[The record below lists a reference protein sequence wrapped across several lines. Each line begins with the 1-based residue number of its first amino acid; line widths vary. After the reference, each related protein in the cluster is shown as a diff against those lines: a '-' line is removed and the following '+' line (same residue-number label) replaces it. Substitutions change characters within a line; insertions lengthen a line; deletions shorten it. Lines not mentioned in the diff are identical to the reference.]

1 MNMASA
7 DASIRVEPVFFKN
20 SDVLIEDNRWL
31 TVYEICNAC
40 SLVVHTEKEKAEK
53 KKNPVEGAQKIG
65 DLWRIYLNDE
75 LARVKLLSHGI
86 TLRGQQIDLKERNPF
101 IIVGFEH
108 IPTTRLFIRNI
119 PLSFD
124 NGEILDALKSLDIEM
139 VNTLKDAR
147 ARDPDGKLTNFKT
160 GDRFVDIVVPDEPLP
175 KKLKISIF
183 TASLYHKEQK
193 NSEKECGNCMMK
205 GHLRKDCPNE
215 IVCYQCRNAGHKRG
229 DPECPS
235 VIENEAEA
243 LDDGKENDIVE
254 NDDVDSVNGHES
266 EEETDKEERRVS
278 QMLKEAL
285 TAAEGS
291 KSSQAKEL
299 ATPKTSAQTLM
310 DAFVSSNV
318 QTSKS
323 DSRTMSCSP
332 AGRRKIADRS
342 PDIDF
347 DLKKKDKKNKKK

>member
-1 MNMASA
+1 M
-7 DASIRVEPVFFKN
+7 
-20 SDVLIEDNRWL
+20 
-31 TVYEICNAC
+31 
-40 SLVVHTEKEKAEK
+40 KA
-53 KKNPVEGAQKIG
+53 
-65 DLWRIYLNDE
+65 
-75 LARVKLLSHGI
+75 
-86 TLRGQQIDLKERNPF
+86 
-101 IIVGFEH
+101 
-108 IPTTRLFIRNI
+108 
-119 PLSFD
+119 
-124 NGEILDALKSLDIEM
+124 
-139 VNTLKDAR
+139 
-147 ARDPDGKLTNFKT
+147 
-160 GDRFVDIVVPDEPLP
+160 
-175 KKLKISIF
+175 
-183 TASLYHKEQK
+183 
-193 NSEKECGNCMMK
+193 
-205 GHLRKDCPNE
+205 HLRKDCPNN

-254 NDDVDSVNGHES
+254 NDDVYSENGHES

-299 ATPKTSAQTLM
+299 APPPQKKNSAQTLM

-323 DSRTMSCSP
+323 GSRTMSCSP

-347 DLKKKDKKNKKK
+347 DLKKRTRKIKRNNFLNFHIQ